1 MSKLNLNNA
10 YQTVFYE
17 KMLNAAFIAI
27 DSTFGSTYL
36 YNKRRDLTGD
46 NFAEEFEWYWDD
58 SVGCFHLPIEDL
70 MLEVITLLG
79 LAKRRDSAYPAFV
92 LEHHQKIQE
101 ILQENDLQ
109 EMLSVL
115 TDEEDRKMFENH
127 LRILG
132 Y

>member
-1 MSKLNLNNA
+1 MIAFDDLKTKS
-10 YQTVFYE
+10 YE
-17 KMLNAAFIAI
+17 KMLQLTYSGIS
-27 DSTFGSTYL
+27 STFRSTYA
-36 YNKRRDLTGD
+36 YNKRWGVPGD
-46 NFAEEFEWYWDD
+46 NFAEEYEWNHDD
-58 SVGCFHLPIEDL
+58 LVGCFDFPIEDL

-115 TDEEDRKMFENH
+115 TDEEDRKMFETH
-127 LRILG
+127 LKILG